1 MLIINGKILT
11 MEEETIECGYVRI
24 LGSKIAEIGSMT
36 SYDKKKLGESEIEKE
51 LILDVKGAWVMPGL
65 IEAHAH
71 IGISEEKWGVIAD
84 DCNEGTNP
92 VTPALRAIDALNPM
106 DPAFHEA
113 IEAGITSVMA
123 GPGSANVV
131 GGQFVF
137 LKTQG
142 RCVDHMIIKNWEN
155 KH

>member
-1 MLIINGKILT
+1 
-11 MEEETIECGYVRI
+11 
-24 LGSKIAEIGSMT
+24 
-36 SYDKKKLGESEIEKE
+36 
-51 LILDVKGAWVMPGL
+51 MPGF

-92 VTPALRAIDALNPM
+92 VTPSLRAIDALNPM

-113 IEAGITSVMA
+113 IEAGITSVMT

-142 RCVDHMIIKNWEN
+142 RWVDHMVVKYPVAMKVAFGEN
-155 KH
+155 PKTAYGDQGISHYYGSSRNHDLISSALCRIGSKTWTAYGSFYEDLIYYY

>member
-1 MLIINGKILT
+1 MIIINGKILT
-11 MEEETIECGYVRI
+11 MEEKNIECGYVRI
-24 LGSKIAEIGSMT
+24 CEGKIAEIGTMD
-36 SYDKKKLGESEIEKE
+36 SYEKAKSGIVSADISEETEK
-51 LILDVKGAWVMPGL
+51 ILDVKGAWVMPGL

-92 VTPALRAIDALNPM
+92 VTPYLRAIDAINPM

-113 IEAGITSVMA
+113 IGAGITSVMT

-137 LKTQG
+137 LKT
-142 RCVDHMIIKNWEN
+142 REDA
-155 KH
+155 

>member
-1 MLIINGKILT
+1 MIIINGRILT
-11 MEEETIECGYVRI
+11 MEEEIIECGYIKINGNRI
-24 LGSKIAEIGSMT
+24 EEIGAMS
-36 SYDKKKLGESEIEKE
+36 SYLKEKDRKKDIPTRDVIEEGEE
-51 LILDVKGAWVMPGL
+51 ILDVNGAWVMPGL

-92 VTPALRAIDALNPM
+92 VTPYLRAIDALNPM

-131 GGQFVF
+131 GGQFAF
-137 LKTQG
+137 IKTQG
-142 RCVDHMIIKNWEN
+142 R
-155 KH
+155 